1 MNELIIMLRNE
12 KELREVLHEV
22 IELIEEN
29 EALRNER
36 EAFDDNIDDVRRIA
50 NKLHESNERLLRK
63 CHGLELDN
71 KALRQFIVDE
81 VHDEDK
87 LAKIFF

>member
-1 MNELIIMLRNE
+1 MNELIVMLRNE
-12 KELREVLHEV
+12 KELRETLHEV

-36 EAFDDNIDDVRRIA
+36 EAFDNNIDDVRKIA
-50 NKLHESNERLLRK
+50 KKLHESNERLLRK